1 MASLNKV
8 FLIGNVGQEPEI
20 RVTTSGAQ
28 IARFSL
34 ATNERWT
41 SRTSGEQ
48 QEHTEWHNVVAFG
61 RLAEQVKD
69 YVTKGRQVFVEGRIR
84 SNSWTDV
91 NGIKHTR
98 MEIHANQIVFLGS
111 RGAEAETRAAKPAR
125 QDETGAADIDIDEDF
140 TVGDLGPA
148 VEMDDL
154 SLNPDD

>member
-8 FLIGNVGQEPEI
+8 FLIGNVGQDPEI
-20 RVTTSGAQ
+20 RVTPSGAQ
-28 IARFSL
+28 VARFSM

-41 SRTSGEQ
+41 SRGTGEQ
-48 QEHTEWHNVVAFG
+48 QEHTEWHSVVAFG
-61 RLAEQVKD
+61 RLAEQVKE
-69 YVTKGRQVFVEGRIR
+69 YVTKGRQLFVEGRIR

-98 MEIHANQIVFLGS
+98 TEVHASQIVFLGA
-111 RGAEAETRAAKPAR
+111 RGEAAAS
-125 QDETGAADIDIDEDF
+125 GAARAGRGERAESSDIDIDEDF

>member
-20 RVTTSGAQ
+20 RVTPSGAQ
-28 IARFSL
+28 VARFSM

-41 SRTSGEQ
+41 SRASGEQ

-61 RLAEQVKD
+61 RLAEQVKE
-69 YVTKGRQVFVEGRIR
+69 YVSKGRQLFVEGRIR
-84 SNSWTDV
+84 TNSWTDV
-91 NGIKHTR
+91 NGVKHTR
-98 MEIHANQIVFLGS
+98 TEIHANQIVFLGS
-111 RGAEAETRAAKPAR
+111 RGAAAEGGASRTAR
-125 QDETGAADIDIDEDF
+125 QVEKGGDIDIDEDF

-154 SLNPDD
+154 SLNPND